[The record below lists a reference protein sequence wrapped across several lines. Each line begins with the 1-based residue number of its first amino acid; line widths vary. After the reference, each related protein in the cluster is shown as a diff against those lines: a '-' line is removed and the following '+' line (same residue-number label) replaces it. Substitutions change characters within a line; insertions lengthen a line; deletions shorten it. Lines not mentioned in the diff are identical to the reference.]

1 MVINMVL
8 VIASVVKIIS
18 YKATVIL
25 VVLVC
30 LWKILTHRSYARIC
44 QYARSES
51 I

>member
-1 MVINMVL
+1 MVINTVL

-30 LWKILTHRSYARIC
+30 LWKILRI
-44 QYARSES
+44 AAVLGFVSMLGVES